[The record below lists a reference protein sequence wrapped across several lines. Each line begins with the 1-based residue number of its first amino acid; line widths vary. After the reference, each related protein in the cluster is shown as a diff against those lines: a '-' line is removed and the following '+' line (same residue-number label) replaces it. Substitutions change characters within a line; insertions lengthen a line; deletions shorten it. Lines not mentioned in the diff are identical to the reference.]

1 MSEKETEVEVE
12 RSGILQNK
20 LPAPIHPIE
29 LESQTEKKV
38 RYRSIRI
45 GQVALLI
52 FSIGF
57 SIVLT
62 GVYPYMTQVRNPHNA
77 GLKSKEKACTY
88 FTKLY
93 YFFIFCSVHF
103 LIQYFVSF
111 IYTSFK
117 RDEFLISSKILLFK
131 MDLSIVLFTY
141 IYIIAKQIVFELL
154 HPFSKWYV

>member
-20 LPAPIHPIE
+20 LPAPAPIHPLE

-62 GVYPYMTQVRNPHNA
+62 GVYPYMTQVRD
-77 GLKSKEKACTY
+77 T
-88 FTKLY
+88 
-93 YFFIFCSVHF
+93 
-103 LIQYFVSF
+103 
-111 IYTSFK
+111 
-117 RDEFLISSKILLFK
+117 
-131 MDLSIVLFTY
+131 
-141 IYIIAKQIVFELL
+141 
-154 HPFSKWYV
+154 

>member
-20 LPAPIHPIE
+20 LPAPIHPLE

-62 GVYPYMTQVRNPHNA
+62 GVYPYMTQVRNPHNN

-88 FTKLY
+88 FTKFYFQIPIAIITFTKFY
-93 YFFIFCSVHF
+93 YLFI
-103 LIQYFVSF
+103 
-111 IYTSFK
+111 
-117 RDEFLISSKILLFK
+117 
-131 MDLSIVLFTY
+131 
-141 IYIIAKQIVFELL
+141 
-154 HPFSKWYV
+154 

>member
-1 MSEKETEVEVE
+1 MSEKETEVEAE

-20 LPAPIHPIE
+20 LPAPIHPLE

-62 GVYPYMTQVRNPHNA
+62 GVYPYMTQVRNPHKCWAKIQRNS
-77 GLKSKEKACTY
+77 LHLFY
-88 FTKLY
+88 QIVL
-93 YFFIFCSVHF
+93 FFHL

-111 IYTSFK
+111 IYEFQKGRVFNFIENSF
-117 RDEFLISSKILLFK
+117 
-131 MDLSIVLFTY
+131 V
-141 IYIIAKQIVFELL
+141 
-154 HPFSKWYV
+154 

>member
-20 LPAPIHPIE
+20 LPAPIHPLE

-62 GVYPYMTQVRNPHNA
+62 GVYPYMTQVRHI
-77 GLKSKEKACTY
+77 LHCRMRDKS
-88 FTKLY
+88 
-93 YFFIFCSVHF
+93 SMF
-103 LIQYFVSF
+103 LSLVY
-111 IYTSFK
+111 K
-117 RDEFLISSKILLFK
+117 NLIC
-131 MDLSIVLFTY
+131 
-141 IYIIAKQIVFELL
+141 
-154 HPFSKWYV
+154 

>member
-1 MSEKETEVEVE
+1 MSEKETEVEAE

-20 LPAPIHPIE
+20 LPAPIHPLE

-62 GVYPYMTQVRNPHNA
+62 GVYPYMTQVRH
-77 GLKSKEKACTY
+77 
-88 FTKLY
+88 
-93 YFFIFCSVHF
+93 FC
-103 LIQYFVSF
+103 I
-111 IYTSFK
+111 IYTYYLYRGIKYKKKFHLGSEK
-117 RDEFLISSKILLFK
+117 PHCLPRSLK
-131 MDLSIVLFTY
+131 
-141 IYIIAKQIVFELL
+141 
-154 HPFSKWYV
+154 

>member
-1 MSEKETEVEVE
+1 MSEKETEVEAE

-20 LPAPIHPIE
+20 LPAPIHPLE

-62 GVYPYMTQVRNPHNA
+62 GVYPYMTQVRNPHNV

-111 IYTSFK
+111 IYEFQKGRVFNFIENSF
-117 RDEFLISSKILLFK
+117 
-131 MDLSIVLFTY
+131 V
-141 IYIIAKQIVFELL
+141 
-154 HPFSKWYV
+154 

>member
-62 GVYPYMTQVRNPHNA
+62 GVYPYMTQVRNPHNKPDP
-77 GLKSKEKACTY
+77 L
-88 FTKLY
+88 LY
-93 YFFIFCSVHF
+93 YKMIILRYHEIFSG
-103 LIQYFVSF
+103 
-111 IYTSFK
+111 
-117 RDEFLISSKILLFK
+117 
-131 MDLSIVLFTY
+131 
-141 IYIIAKQIVFELL
+141 
-154 HPFSKWYV
+154 

>member
-20 LPAPIHPIE
+20 LPAAAPIHPLE

-62 GVYPYMTQVRNPHNA
+62 GVYPYMTQVRHI
-77 GLKSKEKACTY
+77 LHCRMRDKSSMILSLVYKN
-88 FTKLY
+88 
-93 YFFIFCSVHF
+93 
-103 LIQYFVSF
+103 LIC
-111 IYTSFK
+111 
-117 RDEFLISSKILLFK
+117 
-131 MDLSIVLFTY
+131 
-141 IYIIAKQIVFELL
+141 
-154 HPFSKWYV
+154 